1 MSLVVKKAAPNN
13 QQSATNNYF
22 LKVMMI
28 EDEEL
33 RNLYKEASADHIQKI
48 EAGLIYLE
56 KNPLDQAK
64 LEQLLREMHS
74 LKGDSRMLGVK
85 DAETLT
91 HQMEDILGAVKRSER
106 VLTAQVMNC
115 LYHGL
120 DAIRKIAQEAVTGQA
135 AGVSVFHVLAQLMG
149 ADSDEALPEIQET
162 VAQSN
167 VAATTQSIAEQPLV
181 FDEAVQDS
189 EPGEPTAE
197 ALAVLSDY
205 QIDTIRVESQ
215 KLDKLL
221 TQASEL
227 VVTKGQI
234 RDRVAEIDQIMALW
248 EEWKEEASFSRLTF
262 DELER
267 QWQAPELQPLQ
278 NFYNLVE
285 TRMDQLGV
293 LLNRLRATTSE
304 YNAKL
309 ETVANELESGIHSLR
324 LLPFSTI
331 FNLFPR
337 TVRDLAKQQGKEV
350 DLQLEGGDLS
360 VDKRI
365 LEEMKDPLLHLLRNA
380 IDHGIETPQER
391 QSLGK
396 PAIATI
402 RLRGYQVGSTVGI
415 EIIDDGR
422 GLDVEAIKRAAV
434 ERGIRSAQELAQMS
448 AAEIQS
454 LIFAPGFSTRTAVTE
469 ISGRGVGLDVVR
481 ANVERLKGSIQVE
494 FTPLQGCLFR
504 IMLNSSLA
512 TTDALIVQVEPNAYA
527 IPVAFVESMQ
537 LVSPQ
542 EIFTTASDSEA
553 LASLRASAVATLG
566 ASGSQTLPFQGESV
580 SVAWLADLLGLPV
593 KAPTSTKALHA
604 ASKTLPCIILRIGS
618 ERLALLVDAIL
629 EQQDIVLKPQS
640 QLLKRI
646 RNISGATILST
657 GEVCMVL
664 NPADLFKSA
673 QKTIVSVTVKE
684 LAQQAQVKHKILLV
698 EDSIPIRTQMKRI
711 LEGAGYEVTAA
722 VDGEDGFN
730 KLRMGSFAAVVS
742 DVQMPNLDGLGL
754 TAKLR
759 QFQEY
764 KDLPVILVT
773 TLASEEDKHQ
783 GHQAGASAYITKGDF
798 EQGVLLDTL
807 RRLI

>member
-1 MSLVVKKAAPNN
+1 
-13 QQSATNNYF
+13 
-22 LKVMMI
+22 MMI

-33 RNLYKEASADHIQKI
+33 RNLYKVASADHIQKI
-48 EAGLIYLE
+48 ETGLLHLE
-56 KNPLDQAK
+56 KNPLDQAS

-91 HQMEDILGAVKRSER
+91 HQIEDILGAVKRGER
-106 VLTAQVMNC
+106 VLTSPMFEC
-115 LYHGL
+115 LYQGL
-120 DAIRKIAQEAVTGQA
+120 DAIRKIAQEAVTGQS
-135 AGVSVFHVLAQLMG
+135 AGISVFHVLAQLMG
-149 ADSDEALPEIQET
+149 ADSSDALPEVKET
-162 VAQSN
+162 AEQSN
-167 VAATTQSIAEQPLV
+167 GAVSAQFIKEQPLV
-181 FDEAVQDS
+181 GKDAVQTS
-189 EPGEPTAE
+189 EPNLPAAE
-197 ALAVLSDY
+197 VLAQVSDY

-227 VVTKGQI
+227 AVTKGQI
-234 RDRVAEIDQIMALW
+234 GDRVAEIEQIITLW
-248 EEWKEEASFSRLTF
+248 EEWSRETFVSRLTF

-267 QWQAPELQPLQ
+267 RWQTTELQPLQ
-278 NFYNLVE
+278 NFYNLLE
-285 TRMDQLGV
+285 TRLEQLGF
-293 LLNRLRATTSE
+293 LLNRLRSTTFE
-304 YNAKL
+304 DNTKL

-350 DLQLEGGDLS
+350 NLQIEGGDNS

-391 QSLGK
+391 QNLGK
-396 PAIATI
+396 PPTATI
-402 RLRGYQVGSTVGI
+402 RLRGYQVGSTVSI
-415 EIIDDGR
+415 EVIDDGR
-422 GLDVEAIKRAAV
+422 GLDVEAIKRAAMR
-434 ERGIRSAQELAQMS
+434 RGVRSAKELEEMS
-448 AAEIQS
+448 TAEIQA

-481 ANVERLKGSIQVE
+481 ANVERLKGNIQVE
-494 FTPLQGCLFR
+494 FTPSRGCLFR
-504 IMLNSSLA
+504 ITLNSSLA
-512 TTDALIVQVEPNAYA
+512 TTDALIVQVSQHPYA
-527 IPVAFVESMQ
+527 IPVGFVESMQ

-542 EIFTTASDSEA
+542 EVFAAEGT
-553 LASLRASAVATLG
+553 
-566 ASGSQTLPFQGESV
+566 QTLPFQGESIT
-580 SVAWLADLLGLPV
+580 VAWLADLLGLPV

-604 ASKTLPCIILRIGS
+604 ASKTIPCIILRIGS
-618 ERLALLVDAIL
+618 ERLAVLVDTIL

-640 QLLKRI
+640 QLLKRV
-646 RNISGATILST
+646 RNISGATILGT
-657 GEVCMVL
+657 GDVCMVL
-664 NPADLFKSA
+664 NPPDLFKSA
-673 QKTIVSVTVKE
+673 RKAIVSVTVKE
-684 LAQQAQVKHKILLV
+684 LTEQAQVKQKILLV

-711 LEGAGYEVTAA
+711 LESAGYDVTAA

-730 KLRMGSFAAVVS
+730 KLRAGTFKAVVS

-754 TAKLR
+754 TAKIR

-764 KDLPVILVT
+764 KGLPVILVT
-773 TLASEEDKHQ
+773 TLASEEDKRQ
-783 GHQAGASAYITKGDF
+783 GTQAGASAYITKGDF

>member
-1 MSLVVKKAAPNN
+1 
-13 QQSATNNYF
+13 
-22 LKVMMI
+22 MMI

-33 RNLYKEASADHIQKI
+33 RNLYKVASADHIEKI
-48 EAGLIYLE
+48 EAGLLHLE
-56 KNPLDQAK
+56 KNPLDGAK
-64 LEQLLREMHS
+64 LEQLLRETHS

-91 HQMEDILGAVKRSER
+91 HQMEDILGGVNRGER
-106 VLTAQVMNC
+106 VLTPPVFEC
-115 LYHGL
+115 LYQGL
-120 DAIRKIAQEAVTGQA
+120 DAIRKIATEAVTGQP

-149 ADSDEALPEIQET
+149 ADGSEASADMQEM
-162 VAQSN
+162 VAQVQVANSAQAIGEQPVVGN
-167 VAATTQSIAEQPLV
+167 DSGHNEPILAAT
-181 FDEAVQDS
+181 
-189 EPGEPTAE
+189 E
-197 ALAVLSDY
+197 ALAQVSDY

-227 VVTKGQI
+227 VVTKGHI
-234 RDRVAEIDQIMALW
+234 GDRLAEIEQILALW
-248 EEWKEEASFSRLTF
+248 EEWNREAFVSRLTF

-267 QWQAPELQPLQ
+267 RWQTTELQPLQ

-285 TRMDQLGV
+285 TRLEQLGV
-293 LLNRLRATTSE
+293 LLNRLRSTSFE
-304 YNAKL
+304 DSAKL
-309 ETVANELESGIHSLR
+309 DTVTNELESGIHALR

-350 DLQLEGGDLS
+350 NLLIEGGDTS

-391 QSLGK
+391 LSLGK
-396 PAIATI
+396 PAVATI
-402 RLRGYQVGSTVGI
+402 RLRGYQVGSTVSI
-415 EIIDDGR
+415 EVIDDGR
-422 GLDVEAIKRAAV
+422 GLDVEAIKQAAMS
-434 ERGIRSAQELAQMS
+434 RGVRSSQELAQMS
-448 AAEIQS
+448 TAEIQT

-494 FTPLQGCLFR
+494 FTQGLGCLFR

-512 TTDALIVQVEPNAYA
+512 TTDALIVQVEPNSYA
-527 IPVAFVESMQ
+527 IPVGFVESMQ

-542 EIFTTASDSEA
+542 EIFASQ
-553 LASLRASAVATLG
+553 
-566 ASGSQTLPFQGESV
+566 GSQTLPFQGESV

-604 ASKTLPCIILRIGS
+604 ASKSIPCIVLRIGS
-618 ERLALLVDAIL
+618 ERLAVLVDTIL
-629 EQQDIVLKPQS
+629 EQQDIVLKPLS
-640 QLLKRI
+640 QLLKRV
-646 RNISGATILST
+646 RNISGATILGT

-664 NPADLFKSA
+664 NPTDLFKSA
-673 QKTIVSVTVKE
+673 KKAIVSVTVKE
-684 LAQQAQVKHKILLV
+684 LTEQAQIKRKILLV

-711 LEGAGYEVTAA
+711 LESAGYEVTAA
-722 VDGEDGFN
+722 VDGQDGFN
-730 KLRMGSFAAVVS
+730 KLRAGSFDAVVS
-742 DVQMPNLDGLGL
+742 DVQMPNLDGLEL
-754 TAKLR
+754 TSKIR
-759 QFQEY
+759 QFEAY
-764 KDLPVILVT
+764 IDLPVILVT
-773 TLASEEDKHQ
+773 TLASEEDKRH
-783 GHQAGASAYITKGDF
+783 GTQAGANAYITKGDF

>member
-1 MSLVVKKAAPNN
+1 
-13 QQSATNNYF
+13 
-22 LKVMMI
+22 MI
-28 EDEEL
+28 QDEEL

-48 EAGLIYLE
+48 EAGLLDLE

-85 DAETLT
+85 DVETLT
-91 HQMEDILGAVKRSER
+91 HQMEDILGAVNRGER
-106 VLTAQVMNC
+106 VLSPVMFDC
-115 LYHGL
+115 LYQGL
-120 DAIRKIAQEAVTGQA
+120 DAIGKIATEAVTGQS
-135 AGVSVFHVLAQLMG
+135 AGISVFHVLAQLMG
-149 ADSDEALPEIQET
+149 ADSGDALLENQET
-162 VAQSN
+162 VTEFNGAASAQAI
-167 VAATTQSIAEQPLV
+167 VEQPFV
-181 FDEAVQDS
+181 ANNAPGIS
-189 EPGEPTAE
+189 ESILPAAD
-197 ALAVLSDY
+197 ALAQVSNY

-227 VVTKGQI
+227 AVTKGQI
-234 RDRVAEIDQIMALW
+234 GDRPAEIDQILALW
-248 EEWKEEASFSRLTF
+248 EDWNRETFVSRLTF
-262 DELER
+262 DDLER
-267 QWQAPELQPLQ
+267 RLQTSELQPLQ

-285 TRMDQLGV
+285 SRLEQLGV
-293 LLNRLRATTSE
+293 LLNRLRSTTYE
-304 YNAKL
+304 DNAKL
-309 ETVANELESGIHSLR
+309 ETVANELESGIHALR

-350 DLQLEGGDLS
+350 NLQVEGGDNS

-391 QSLGK
+391 QHLGK
-396 PAIATI
+396 PASATI
-402 RLRGYQVGSTVGI
+402 RLRGYQVGSTVTI
-415 EIIDDGR
+415 EVIDDGR
-422 GLDVEAIKRAAV
+422 GLDVEAIKRSAV
-434 ERGIRSAQELAQMS
+434 RRGVRTEEELTQMS
-448 AAEIQS
+448 TAEIQA
-454 LIFAPGFSTRTAVTE
+454 LIFAAGFSTRTAVTE

-481 ANVERLKGSIQVE
+481 ANVERLKGNIQVE
-494 FTPLQGCLFR
+494 FTPLQGCSFR
-504 IMLNSSLA
+504 ITLSSSLA
-512 TTDALIVQVEPNAYA
+512 TTDALIVQVSQHPYA
-527 IPVAFVESMQ
+527 IPVGFVESMQ

-542 EIFTTASDSEA
+542 EVF
-553 LASLRASAVATLG
+553 ATE
-566 ASGSQTLPFQGESV
+566 GSQTLPFQGESV

-593 KAPTSTKALHA
+593 KTPTSTKALHA
-604 ASKTLPCIILRIGS
+604 ASKTIPCIILRIGS

-640 QLLKRI
+640 QLLKRV
-646 RNISGATILST
+646 RNISGATILGT

-664 NPADLFKSA
+664 NPTDLFKSA
-673 QKTIVSVTVKE
+673 KKAVVSVTVKE
-684 LAQQAQVKHKILLV
+684 LTEQAQVKHKILLV

-711 LEGAGYEVTAA
+711 LESAGYDVTAA

-730 KLRMGSFAAVVS
+730 KLRAGTFKAVVS

-754 TAKLR
+754 TSKIR

-764 KDLPVILVT
+764 KALPVILVT
-773 TLASEEDKHQ
+773 TLASQEDKRQ
-783 GHQAGASAYITKGDF
+783 GAEAGASAYITKGDF

>member
-1 MSLVVKKAAPNN
+1 
-13 QQSATNNYF
+13 
-22 LKVMMI
+22 MMI
-28 EDEEL
+28 QDEEL
-33 RNLYKEASADHIQKI
+33 RTLYKEASADHLQKI
-48 EAGLIYLE
+48 EAGLLHLE
-56 KNPLDQAK
+56 KNPLDGAK
-64 LEQLLREMHS
+64 LEQLLRETHS

-85 DAETLT
+85 DVETLT
-91 HQMEDILGAVKRSER
+91 HQIEDILGGVKRGER
-106 VLTAQVMNC
+106 VFNPQIFDC
-115 LYHGL
+115 LYQGL
-120 DAIRKIAQEAVTGQA
+120 DAIRKIVTEAVTGQSS
-135 AGVSVFHVLAQLMG
+135 GISVFHVLAQLMG
-149 ADSDEALPEIQET
+149 AQEGETQET
-162 VAQSN
+162 LAQWNDTASAQS
-167 VAATTQSIAEQPLV
+167 IGEQPLALK
-181 FDEAVQDS
+181 DAVQTK
-189 EPGEPTAE
+189 EPVEPAAE
-197 ALAVLSDY
+197 ALAQGRDY

-227 VVTKGQI
+227 AVTKGQMG
-234 RDRVAEIDQIMALW
+234 DRLAEIDKIVTQW
-248 EEWKEEASFSRLTF
+248 EEWNREAFVSRLTF

-267 QWQAPELQPLQ
+267 RWNTPELQPLQ

-285 TRMDQLGV
+285 TRLEQLGG
-293 LLNRLRATTSE
+293 LLHRLRATTFE
-304 YNAKL
+304 DNAKL
-309 ETVANELESGIHSLR
+309 ETVANELESGIHALR

-337 TVRDLAKQQGKEV
+337 TVRDLAKQQGKDV
-350 DLQLEGGDLS
+350 NLVIEGGDNS

-391 QSLGK
+391 QSMGK
-396 PAIATI
+396 PPMATI
-402 RLRGYQVGSTVGI
+402 RLRGYQVGSTVSI
-415 EIIDDGR
+415 EVIDDGR
-422 GLDVEAIKRAAV
+422 GLDVEAIKEAAMD
-434 ERGIRSAQELAQMS
+434 RGVRSHQELAQMS
-448 AAEIQS
+448 TAQIQA

-481 ANVERLKGSIQVE
+481 ANVDRLKGNIQVE
-494 FTPLQGCLFR
+494 FTPNKGCLFR
-504 IMLNSSLA
+504 ITMNSSLS
-512 TTDALIVQVEPNAYA
+512 TTDALIVRVSEHPYA
-527 IPVAFVESMQ
+527 LPVGFVEAMQ

-542 EIFTTASDSEA
+542 EVFATPSE
-553 LASLRASAVATLG
+553 AVATLG
-566 ASGSQTLPFQGESV
+566 ASGSQTLPFQGEFV

-593 KAPTSTKALHA
+593 KTPTSTKALHA
-604 ASKTLPCIILRIGS
+604 ASKTIPCIILRIGS
-618 ERLALLVDAIL
+618 ERLAMLVDTIV

-646 RNISGATILST
+646 RNISGATLLGT

-664 NPADLFKSA
+664 NPPDLFKSA
-673 QKTIVSVTVKE
+673 RKAIVSVTVKE
-684 LAQQAQVKHKILLV
+684 LTEQAQVKPKILLV

-711 LEGAGYEVTAA
+711 LETAGYEVTAA

-730 KLRMGSFAAVVS
+730 KLQAGSFKAVVS

-754 TAKLR
+754 VAKLR

-773 TLASEEDKHQ
+773 TLASEEDKRQ
-783 GHQAGASAYITKGDF
+783 GQQAGADAYITKGDF

>member
-1 MSLVVKKAAPNN
+1 LI
-13 QQSATNNYF
+13 QSKIQNPKSKIGT
-22 LKVMMI
+22 LMKI

-33 RNLYKEASADHIQKI
+33 RNLYKEASVDHIQKI
-48 EAGLIYLE
+48 EAGLLHLE
-56 KNPLDQAK
+56 KNPLDGAK
-64 LEQLLREMHS
+64 LEQLLREAHS

-85 DAETLT
+85 DVETLT
-91 HQMEDILGAVKRSER
+91 HQMEDILGAVKRGER
-106 VLTAQVMNC
+106 VLTPPVMNC
-115 LYHGL
+115 LYQGL
-120 DAIRKIAQEAVTGQA
+120 DAIRKIATEAVTGQS

-149 ADSDEALPEIQET
+149 ANSDDALPEIQET

-167 VAATTQSIAEQPLV
+167 GAASAQVIVEQSLVNNEPVQTREPILPAAEVLGL
-181 FDEAVQDS
+181 
-189 EPGEPTAE
+189 EP
-197 ALAVLSDY
+197 DY

-227 VVTKGQI
+227 AVTKGQMG
-234 RDRVAEIDQIMALW
+234 DRLAEIDQIIGQW
-248 EEWKEEASFSRLTF
+248 EEWNREAFVSRLTF

-267 QWQAPELQPLQ
+267 RWNTPELQPLQ

-285 TRMDQLGV
+285 TRLEQLGV
-293 LLNRLRATTSE
+293 LLNRLRSTTFE
-304 YNAKL
+304 DNAKL
-309 ETVANELESGIHSLR
+309 ETVANELESGIQSLR

-337 TVRDLAKQQGKEV
+337 TVRDLAKQQGKQV
-350 DLQLEGGDLS
+350 NLLLEGGDNT

-396 PAIATI
+396 PPIATI
-402 RLRGYQVGSTVGI
+402 RLRGYQVGNTVSI
-415 EIIDDGR
+415 EVVDDGR
-422 GLDVEAIKRAAV
+422 GLDVEAITQAAIA
-434 ERGIRSAQELAQMS
+434 RGVRTEKELAQMS
-448 AAEIQS
+448 TAEIQA
-454 LIFAPGFSTRTAVTE
+454 LIFAPGFSTRMAVTE

-481 ANVERLKGSIQVE
+481 ANVEQLKGNIQVE
-494 FTPLQGCLFR
+494 FTQGLGCLFR
-504 IMLNSSLA
+504 ITLNSSLA
-512 TTDALIVQVEPNAYA
+512 TTDALIVQVSQHPYA
-527 IPVAFVESMQ
+527 IPVGFVEAMQ

-542 EIFTTASDSEA
+542 EVFAIE
-553 LASLRASAVATLG
+553 
-566 ASGSQTLPFQGESV
+566 GSQTLPFQGESV

-593 KAPTSTKALHA
+593 KTPTSTKALHA
-604 ASKTLPCIILRIGS
+604 ASKTIPCIILRIGS
-618 ERLALLVDAIL
+618 ERLALLVDTIL

-646 RNISGATILST
+646 RNISGATILGT
-657 GEVCMVL
+657 GDVCMVV
-664 NPADLFKSA
+664 NPTDLFKSA
-673 QKTIVSVTVKE
+673 KKAIVSVTVKE
-684 LAQQAQVKHKILLV
+684 LTEQAQVKQKILLV

-711 LEGAGYEVTAA
+711 LETAGYEVTAA

-730 KLRMGSFAAVVS
+730 KLRAGTFNAVVS

-754 TAKLR
+754 VAKMR
-759 QFQEY
+759 HSPDY

-773 TLASEEDKHQ
+773 TLASEEDKRQ
-783 GHQAGASAYITKGDF
+783 GHQAGANAYITKGDF

>member
-1 MSLVVKKAAPNN
+1 
-13 QQSATNNYF
+13 
-22 LKVMMI
+22 MMI

-33 RNLYKEASADHIQKI
+33 RTLYKEASADHIQKI
-48 EAGLIYLE
+48 EAGLLHLE

-64 LEQLLREMHS
+64 LEQLLRETHS

-85 DAETLT
+85 DVETLT
-91 HQMEDILGAVKRSER
+91 HQIEDILGMVKRGER
-106 VLTAQVMNC
+106 VFTPQMFEC
-115 LYHGL
+115 LYLGL
-120 DAIRKIAQEAVTGQA
+120 DAVRKIAHEAVTGQS
-135 AGVSVFHVLAQLMG
+135 AGISVFHVLAQLMG
-149 ADSDEALPEIQET
+149 ADSSEELPQTQET
-162 VAQSN
+162 VAQLN
-167 VAATTQSIAEQPLV
+167 GAASAQSIGEQPLA
-181 FDEAVQDS
+181 FKDAVQTK
-189 EPGEPTAE
+189 EPVEPAAE
-197 ALAVLSDY
+197 ALAKGRDY

-227 VVTKGQI
+227 AVTKGQMG
-234 RDRVAEIDQIMALW
+234 DQLAEIDQILAQW
-248 EEWKEEASFSRLTF
+248 EEWNREAFVSRLTF

-267 QWQAPELQPLQ
+267 RWNTPELQPLQ

-285 TRMDQLGV
+285 SRLEQLGV
-293 LLNRLRATTSE
+293 LLNRLRATTFE
-304 YNAKL
+304 DNAKL

-350 DLQLEGGDLS
+350 NLVIEGGDNS

-365 LEEMKDPLLHLLRNA
+365 LEEMKDPLMHLLRNA
-380 IDHGIETPQER
+380 IDHGIETPTER

-396 PAIATI
+396 PPMATI
-402 RLRGYQVGSTVGI
+402 RLRGYQVGSTVTI
-415 EIIDDGR
+415 EVIDDGR
-422 GLDVEAIKRAAV
+422 GLDVEAIKQAAMD
-434 ERGIRSAQELAQMS
+434 RGVRSPQELAQMS
-448 AAEIQS
+448 TAEIQA
-454 LIFAPGFSTRTAVTE
+454 LIFAAGFSTRTAVTE

-481 ANVERLKGSIQVE
+481 ANVDRLKGNIQVE
-494 FTPLQGCLFR
+494 FTPSKGCLFR
-504 IMLNSSLA
+504 ITLNSSLS
-512 TTDALIVQVEPNAYA
+512 TTDALIVRVSQHPYA
-527 IPVAFVESMQ
+527 IPVGFVEAMQ

-542 EIFTTASDSEA
+542 EVF
-553 LASLRASAVATLG
+553 SAG
-566 ASGSQTLPFQGESV
+566 GSQTLPFQGESV

-604 ASKTLPCIILRIGS
+604 ASKTIPCIILRIGS
-618 ERLALLVDAIL
+618 ERLALLVDTIL

-640 QLLKRI
+640 QLLQRI
-646 RNISGATILST
+646 RNISGATILGT

-664 NPADLFKSA
+664 NPPDLFKSA
-673 QKTIVSVTVKE
+673 RKAIVSVTVKE
-684 LAQQAQVKHKILLV
+684 LTEQAQVKQKILLV

-711 LEGAGYEVTAA
+711 LESAGYDVTAA
-722 VDGEDGFN
+722 VDGADGFN
-730 KLRMGSFAAVVS
+730 KLRAGTFKAVVS

-759 QFQEY
+759 QIKEY

-773 TLASEEDKHQ
+773 TLASEEDKRQ
-783 GHQAGASAYITKGDF
+783 GHQAGANAYITKGDF

-807 RRLI
+807 RTLI

>member
-1 MSLVVKKAAPNN
+1 
-13 QQSATNNYF
+13 
-22 LKVMMI
+22 MMI

-33 RNLYKEASADHIQKI
+33 RNLYKVASADHIQKI
-48 EAGLIYLE
+48 ETGLLHLE
-56 KNPLDQAK
+56 KNPLDQAS

-91 HQMEDILGAVKRSER
+91 HQIEDILGAVKRGER
-106 VLTAQVMNC
+106 VLTSPVFEC
-115 LYHGL
+115 LYQGL
-120 DAIRKIAQEAVTGQA
+120 DAIRKIAQEAVTGQS
-135 AGVSVFHVLAQLMG
+135 AGISVFHVLAQLMG
-149 ADSDEALPEIQET
+149 ADSSDALPEVKET
-162 VAQSN
+162 AEQSN
-167 VAATTQSIAEQPLV
+167 GAVSAQFIKEQPLV
-181 FDEAVQDS
+181 GKDAVQTS
-189 EPGEPTAE
+189 EPNLPAAE
-197 ALAVLSDY
+197 VLAQVSDY

-227 VVTKGQI
+227 AVTKGQI
-234 RDRVAEIDQIMALW
+234 GDRVAEIEQIITLW
-248 EEWKEEASFSRLTF
+248 EEWSRETFVSRLTF

-267 QWQAPELQPLQ
+267 RWQTTELQPLQ
-278 NFYNLVE
+278 NFYNLLE
-285 TRMDQLGV
+285 TRLEQLGF
-293 LLNRLRATTSE
+293 LLNRLRSTTFE
-304 YNAKL
+304 DNTKL
-309 ETVANELESGIHSLR
+309 ESVANELESGIHSLR

-350 DLQLEGGDLS
+350 NLQIEGGDNS

-391 QSLGK
+391 QNLGK
-396 PAIATI
+396 PPTATI
-402 RLRGYQVGSTVGI
+402 RLRGYQVGSTVSI
-415 EIIDDGR
+415 EVIDDGR
-422 GLDVEAIKRAAV
+422 GLDVEAIKRAAMR
-434 ERGIRSAQELAQMS
+434 RGVRSAKELEEMS
-448 AAEIQS
+448 TAEIQA

-481 ANVERLKGSIQVE
+481 ANVERLKGNIQVE
-494 FTPLQGCLFR
+494 FTPSRGCLFR
-504 IMLNSSLA
+504 ITLNSSLA
-512 TTDALIVQVEPNAYA
+512 TTDALIVQVSQHPYA
-527 IPVAFVESMQ
+527 IPVGFVESMQ

-542 EIFTTASDSEA
+542 EVFAAEGT
-553 LASLRASAVATLG
+553 
-566 ASGSQTLPFQGESV
+566 QTLPFQGESIT
-580 SVAWLADLLGLPV
+580 VAWLADLLGLPV

-604 ASKTLPCIILRIGS
+604 ASKTIPCIILRIGS
-618 ERLALLVDAIL
+618 ERLAVLVDTIL

-640 QLLKRI
+640 QLLKRV
-646 RNISGATILST
+646 RNISGATILGT
-657 GEVCMVL
+657 GDVCMVL
-664 NPADLFKSA
+664 NPPDLFKSA
-673 QKTIVSVTVKE
+673 RKAIVSVTVKE
-684 LAQQAQVKHKILLV
+684 LTEQAQVKQKILLV

-711 LEGAGYEVTAA
+711 LESAGYDVTAA

-730 KLRMGSFAAVVS
+730 KLRAGTFKAVVS

-754 TAKLR
+754 TAKIR

-764 KDLPVILVT
+764 KGLPVILVT
-773 TLASEEDKHQ
+773 TLASEEDKRQ
-783 GHQAGASAYITKGDF
+783 GTQAGASAYITKGDF

>member
-1 MSLVVKKAAPNN
+1 MK
-13 QQSATNNYF
+13 
-22 LKVMMI
+22 I

-33 RNLYKEASADHIQKI
+33 RNLYKEASVDHIQKI
-48 EAGLIYLE
+48 EAGLLHLE
-56 KNPLDQAK
+56 KNPQDGAK
-64 LEQLLREMHS
+64 LEQLLRETHS

-85 DAETLT
+85 DVETLT
-91 HQMEDILGAVKRSER
+91 HQMEDILGAVKRGEQ
-106 VLTAQVMNC
+106 VLTPPVMNC
-115 LYHGL
+115 LYQGL
-120 DAIRKIAQEAVTGQA
+120 DAIRKIATEAVTGQS

-149 ADSDEALPEIQET
+149 ANSDDALPEIQET

-167 VAATTQSIAEQPLV
+167 GAASAQVIVEQSLVNNEPVQAHEPILPAAEGLGL
-181 FDEAVQDS
+181 
-189 EPGEPTAE
+189 EP
-197 ALAVLSDY
+197 DY

-227 VVTKGQI
+227 AVTKGQMG
-234 RDRVAEIDQIMALW
+234 DRLAEIDQIIGQW
-248 EEWKEEASFSRLTF
+248 EEWSREAFVSRLTF

-267 QWQAPELQPLQ
+267 RWNTPELQPLQ

-285 TRMDQLGV
+285 TRLEQLGA
-293 LLNRLRATTSE
+293 LLNRLRGATFE
-304 YNAKL
+304 DNAKL

-337 TVRDLAKQQGKEV
+337 TVRDLAKQQGKQV
-350 DLQLEGGDLS
+350 NLLLEGGDNT

-396 PAIATI
+396 PAMATI
-402 RLRGYQVGSTVGI
+402 RLRGYQVGNTVSI
-415 EIIDDGR
+415 EVVDDGR
-422 GLDVEAIKRAAV
+422 GLDVEAITQAAIA
-434 ERGIRSAQELAQMS
+434 RGVRTEKELAQMS
-448 AAEIQS
+448 TAEIQA

-481 ANVERLKGSIQVE
+481 ANVEQLKGNIQVE
-494 FTPLQGCLFR
+494 FTQGLGCLFR
-504 IMLNSSLA
+504 ITLNSSLA
-512 TTDALIVQVEPNAYA
+512 TTDALIVQVSQHPYA
-527 IPVAFVESMQ
+527 IPVGFVEAMQ

-542 EIFTTASDSEA
+542 EVFAIE
-553 LASLRASAVATLG
+553 
-566 ASGSQTLPFQGESV
+566 GSQTLPFQGESV

-593 KAPTSTKALHA
+593 KTPTSTKALHA
-604 ASKTLPCIILRIGS
+604 ASKTIPCIILRIGS
-618 ERLALLVDAIL
+618 ERLALLVDTIL

-646 RNISGATILST
+646 RNISGATILGT
-657 GEVCMVL
+657 GDVCMVV
-664 NPADLFKSA
+664 NPTDLFKSA
-673 QKTIVSVTVKE
+673 KKAIVSVTVKE
-684 LAQQAQVKHKILLV
+684 LTEQAQVKQKILLV

-711 LEGAGYEVTAA
+711 LETAGYEVTAA

-730 KLRMGSFAAVVS
+730 KLRAGTFNAVVS

-754 TAKLR
+754 VAKMR
-759 QFQEY
+759 HSPDY

-773 TLASEEDKHQ
+773 TLASEEDKRQ
-783 GHQAGASAYITKGDF
+783 GHQAGANAYITKGDF